1 MEKKKSAKANYFD
14 KKENICLAKQFAIA
28 YNARTMTADDIKQR
42 LTRQGMTVKEL
53 AKEAQ
58 TSYTTLSMVL
68 NGHRPLTPR
77 MEQRLVAALERR
89 NQSGLQFSLS
99 PETSAKLQDL
109 ADAKGITP
117 AEAAEQL
124 LSILLNL
131 PGSR

>member
-1 MEKKKSAKANYFD
+1 M
-14 KKENICLAKQFAIA
+14 FAIA
-28 YNARTMTADDIKQR
+28 YNALAMTADEIKQR
-42 LTRQGMTVKEL
+42 LARQGMTVKEL

-77 MEQRLVAALERR
+77 MEQRLAAALERSTQ
-89 NQSGLQFSLS
+89 NGLQFSLS
-99 PETSAKLQDL
+99 PETAAKLQAL

-117 AEAAEQL
+117 QAAAEEL

-131 PGSR
+131 PGSQ